1 MKKIA
6 LDLDGVVFDSENL
19 YRVYTEIYDVEH
31 FKKDSLIDN
40 TQRVYQK
47 RYSWTDDESKEFY
60 DAYAHEVLKNASI
73 MVGAD
78 IVLKKLSKKYELLV
92 ITSRGAEEV
101 KYAKDFFNDIELSN
115 IKIYNG
121 QISKIDKLIQEDV
134 DYIIDDDEN
143 ICVNASKN
151 NIHAI
156 YFKNNASDRIRENK
170 YLKVVNNW
178 GEIYKYL
185 MLYEGDKY

>member
-6 LDLDGVVFDSENL
+6 IDLDGVVFDTENL

-40 TQRVYQK
+40 TQRTYQK
-47 RYSWTDDESKEFY
+47 RYNWSEEECKKFY
-60 DAYAHEVLKNASI
+60 DNYSNEILKNGNI
-73 MVGAD
+73 MPGAD
-78 IVLKKLSKKYELLV
+78 IVLKKLSSEYEFIV
-92 ITSRGAEEV
+92 ITSRNNEEV
-101 KYAKDFFNDIELSN
+101 KYAQNFFDNIGLYN
-115 IKIYNG
+115 IKIYKD
-121 QISKIDKLIQEDV
+121 QINKIDKLIEENV

-156 YFKNNASDRIRENK
+156 YFKNNASDRIGENG

-178 GEIYKYL
+178 GEIYKYITL
-185 MLYEGDKY
+185 CEGGTN

>member
-6 LDLDGVVFDSENL
+6 IDLDGVVFDTENL
-19 YRVYTEIYDVEH
+19 YRVYSEIYDVEH

-40 TQRVYQK
+40 KQRTYQK
-47 RYSWTDDESKEFY
+47 RYSWTKDESKKFY
-60 DAYAHEVLKNASI
+60 DTYTHEILKNGNI
-73 MVGAD
+73 MPGAD
-78 IVLKKLSKKYELLV
+78 IVLKKLNKNYELLV
-92 ITSRGAEEV
+92 ITSRKDDEI
-101 KYAKDFFNDIELSN
+101 KYAKDFFDNIGLSD
-115 IKIYNG
+115 IKIYNN
-121 QISKIDKLIQEDV
+121 QMRKIDKLIEEKA

-143 ICVNASKN
+143 ICIDASKN

-156 YFKNNASDRIRENK
+156 YFKNNASDRIQESE